1 MLVRR
6 YQWMGAISFILT
18 LFLLSDSL
26 IVRATE
32 TGTIEGNGNTEKVE
46 QYIVDEDKI
55 WAQID
60 RDELRS
66 LIDVEAL
73 KETIDLDAL
82 RTEVD
87 KTPLL
92 EQISDLNLLDSM
104 SAEEILKEY
113 NSLKESDKLDEL
125 IKEVVES
132 EEFDEEFIKNHPV
145 DVPNVKVPVVSGTRP
160 LDYIVDPMGLIYQT
174 DAAKYG
180 GGKVQEG
187 ASLLFMNTEGEYLFS
202 NTSDMLNIVNRG
214 NVPLQVT
221 VSAKLE
227 DTYDVSMV
235 DSISDLEDYAPQMF
249 MALVGKE
256 GIISVMNDSGTSE
269 ITVVL
274 KAVPDGTYKYTF
286 NEETGKYESE
296 MSKEVDESTFDS
308 FSFGVTGEC
317 NTDADWTSVNTLP
330 KISVTW
336 KTEPVLTDW
345 DKVNEKLEEADKVK
359 FDAFKKVKLAQLR
372 EQELERLVQ
381 IQVDELV
388 SEKLDKLIDE
398 ELERLVEE
406 KFEELKEEAI
416 REAFDTESDTDDSE
430 ELLIIDEP
438 EAKEKTAEETEAKE
452 NPVADTGSEEVTET
466 VEPDTGVKNSG
477 DVEIINGSGGTDQ
490 SGSSQEENPDENSER
505 EVLGARREAVEFFDS
520 ESGVQSDESV
530 IFVDEQEQTTETIIF

>member
-6 YQWMGAISFILT
+6 YQWMGVISFILT
-18 LFLLSDSL
+18 LLLLSDSL
-26 IVRATE
+26 TVRATE
-32 TGTIEGNGNTEKVE
+32 SGTIEGNGNSENVE
-46 QYIVDEDKI
+46 QYIVDEDEI

-87 KTPLL
+87 QTLLL

-132 EEFDEEFIKNHPV
+132 EEFDEDFIKNHPV
-145 DVPNVKVPVVSGTRP
+145 DVPNVNVPIISESSP

-174 DAAKYG
+174 EAVKYG
-180 GGKVQEG
+180 GGNVQEG
-187 ASLLFMNTEGEYLFS
+187 APLLFRNSEGEYLFS
-202 NTSDMLNIVNRG
+202 DTSDMLSIVNRG

-221 VSAKLE
+221 ISAKLE

-235 DSISDLEDYAPQMF
+235 DSRSDLGGTVPQLF

-256 GIISVMNDSGTSE
+256 GIISVLNDSGTSE

-274 KAVPDGTYKYTF
+274 EAVPEGTYKYTF
-286 NEETGKYESE
+286 NDETGKYESE
-296 MSKEVDESTFDS
+296 MSENADESTFDS
-308 FSFGVTGEC
+308 FSFGVTGDC
-317 NTDADWTSVNTLP
+317 NKDADWTRVNALP
-330 KISVTW
+330 KMTVTW

-345 DKVNEKLEEADKVK
+345 DKVNEELEEADKVK
-359 FDAFKKVKLAQLR
+359 FEAFKKVKLADLR

-381 IQVDELV
+381 IQLDELV
-388 SEKLDKLIDE
+388 SEKIDKLIDE
-398 ELERLVEE
+398 ELDRLAEER
-406 KFEELKEEAI
+406 FEELKEKAI
-416 REAFDTESDTDDSE
+416 REALGEEDPDAEGTDAENQNTENSD
-430 ELLIIDEP
+430 ELLLIDDPETPDGNDKDAENAESEGIIKD
-438 EAKEKTAEETEAKE
+438 
-452 NPVADTGSEEVTET
+452 
-466 VEPDTGVKNSG
+466 
-477 DVEIINGSGGTDQ
+477 DVSKSDAT
-490 SGSSQEENPDENSER
+490 DENAEG
-505 EVLGARREAVEFFDS
+505 EVLGARRESVEFIESGEPEDSQVNSDIDIIEDSDGEKVEFFNSGS
-520 ESGVQSDESV
+520 E
-530 IFVDEQEQTTETIIF
+530 EQTTETIIF